1 MAIFYFQAGQTFAG
15 ADQTRAIV
23 GMPIG
28 LTGTDPNYY
37 IQNEV
42 GHLPLW
48 SGLQLEMTGR
58 YIHAGV
64 TEWENRSC
72 TGVNS

>member
-15 ADQTRAIV
+15 GDQTRAIV

-48 SGLQLEMTGR
+48 SGYQLIETGR
-58 YIHAGV
+58 YINAG
-64 TEWENRSC
+64 TTSWERFST
-72 TGVNS
+72 TGA